1 MAKLGEKK
9 VYLAASGDLRLS
21 ANQTCWEEQAKME
34 KALQKA
40 VESFGYKIVRAHPY
54 KPEEGHGF
62 ISSQKEG
69 IDIFSKLDPDAPIII
84 AEAVWEYSH
93 HVYPGLLTH
102 RGPILNVANWS
113 GIWSGL
119 VGMLN
124 INGCLTKAG
133 KKFSTLWSVDFTDEW
148 FLTRLEKWLKTG
160 KTIRQDT
167 RHLHPFDSV
176 KIADRDKA
184 LGEKLAAKLVK
195 EKAIMGIF
203 DEGCMGMYNAII
215 PDELLFPLGIY
226 KERLSQSALY
236 YETTQVPNDEAEA
249 VYQWMVDKG
258 VKFHL
263 GRNEKTELTK
273 KQILLQCK
281 LYIAAAR
288 IADRFGT
295 SFFGIQYQQGLKDL
309 LPASDLAEGILNSS
323 ERPPITSDDGKR
335 ILAEGKP
342 FIHFNEADEC
352 AGLDALLDN
361 RTLAALNQPLETT
374 LHDVRWGDI
383 DQSQTVDGF
392 VWIFQISGAAPPA
405 HFRGGWEGAQSWR
418 QAPMYFPSGGGTLG
432 GVYKPGEIV
441 WSRTFVEN
449 GKLGMDIGRGT
460 VVDLPQEEVDR
471 RLNLCTPIW
480 PIVNAQLHGVT
491 RDQFMGRHRANHIQ
505 VCYPKNG
512 KDADRVMAVKASM
525 AHALGFNVT
534 FCGDF

>member
-1 MAKLGEKK
+1 M
-9 VYLAASGDLRLS
+9 
-21 ANQTCWEEQAKME
+21 
-34 KALQKA
+34 
-40 VESFGYKIVRAHPY
+40 
-54 KPEEGHGF
+54 
-62 ISSQKEG
+62 
-69 IDIFSKLDPDAPIII
+69 
-84 AEAVWEYSH
+84 
-93 HVYPGLLTH
+93 
-102 RGPILNVANWS
+102 
-113 GIWSGL
+113 
-119 VGMLN
+119 
-124 INGCLTKAG
+124 
-133 KKFSTLWSVDFTDEW
+133 
-148 FLTRLEKWLKTG
+148 
-160 KTIRQDT
+160 
-167 RHLHPFDSV
+167 
-176 KIADRDKA
+176 
-184 LGEKLAAKLVK
+184 
-195 EKAIMGIF
+195 
-203 DEGCMGMYNAII
+203 
-215 PDELLFPLGIY
+215 
-226 KERLSQSALY
+226 
-236 YETTQVPNDEAEA
+236 
-249 VYQWMVDKG
+249 
-258 VKFHL
+258 
-263 GRNEKTELTK
+263 
-273 KQILLQCK
+273 
-281 LYIAAAR
+281 
-288 IADRFGT
+288 
-295 SFFGIQYQQGLKDL
+295 
-309 LPASDLAEGILNSS
+309 AEGILNSS

-405 HFRGGWEGAQSWR
+405 HFRGGWAGAQSWR
-418 QAPMYFPSGGGTLG
+418 QAPMYFPSGGGPLG